1 MSNRPE
7 RPMRMSG
14 RDAGINPDVL
24 RLAQVLWDYHC
35 IFDPEKRVDAIVG
48 LGSYDTR
55 VAERCAELFHKG
67 LARKIIFTGSQGNW
81 TRGLFD
87 RSEAATFAAV
97 AIRLGVPADA
107 IFLEERATNIGENIR
122 FVAEFLDQSASVMF
136 VTKPQTQRRCR
147 ATVSRQWPA
156 CAALVT
162 APEHGLLAQPTE
174 FMPMH
179 DLVCEMVG
187 DIRRMETYPELG
199 FQAHED
205 IPADVKSVYCD
216 LVRAGFVDHLPA
228 GPGR

>member
-1 MSNRPE
+1 
-7 RPMRMSG
+7 MRMSG
-14 RDAGINPDVL
+14 QDVAVSPDIV

-35 IFDPEKRVDAIVG
+35 IFDPLERVDAIVG

-67 LARKIIFTGSQGNW
+67 LAQKILFTGSQGNW

-87 RSEAATFAAV
+87 RSEAATFATV
-97 AIRLGVPADA
+97 ATGLGVPADA
-107 IFLEERATNIGENIR
+107 ISLEERATNIGENIR
-122 FVAEFLDQSASVMF
+122 FAAELLHPSASVIF

-147 ATVSRQWPA
+147 ATVAGQWPE
-156 CAALVT
+156 AAAHVT
-162 APEHGLLAQPTE
+162 APEHGLLAQPTQI
-174 FMPMH
+174 MPMR

-187 DIRRMETYPELG
+187 DIRRMETYPGLG

-205 IPADVKSVYCD
+205 IPANVMSAYCD

-228 GPGR
+228 GSSR